1 MNRSKNIQVQF
12 AEGELVI
19 RIALDETVERS
30 QSGKVNILGTTRG
43 FLKLDNQ
50 YALNLV
56 MTKR

>member
-1 MNRSKNIQVQF
+1 MNRCKNIQVQF

-50 YALNLV
+50 HALNLV